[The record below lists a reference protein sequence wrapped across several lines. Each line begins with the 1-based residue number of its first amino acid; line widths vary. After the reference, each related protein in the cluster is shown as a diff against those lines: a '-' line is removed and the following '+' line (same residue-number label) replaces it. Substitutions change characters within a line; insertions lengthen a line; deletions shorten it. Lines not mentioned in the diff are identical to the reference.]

1 MKDIA
6 DKWQIVR
13 CPNGVGVWELT
24 YDGEWT
30 GDTFDTREEAKLAI
44 ENYEKGEQIMKDY
57 AKVKE
62 YIRKR
67 INGNI
72 IRKDLLIEK
81 VENRF
86 GEDAAVYA
94 EKYLDLYMGLPT

>member
-1 MKDIA
+1 M
-6 DKWQIVR
+6 R
-13 CPNGVGVWELT
+13 
-24 YDGEWT
+24 
-30 GDTFDTREEAKLAI
+30 
-44 ENYEKGEQIMKDY
+44 DY
-57 AKVKE
+57 VEVKE

-81 VENRF
+81 VESRF

-94 EKYLDLYMGLPT
+94 EKYLELYMGLPT

>member
-1 MKDIA
+1 
-6 DKWQIVR
+6 
-13 CPNGVGVWELT
+13 
-24 YDGEWT
+24 
-30 GDTFDTREEAKLAI
+30 
-44 ENYEKGEQIMKDY
+44 MKDY
-57 AKVKE
+57 TKVKE

-94 EKYLDLYMGLPT
+94 EKYLDLYMGFPT